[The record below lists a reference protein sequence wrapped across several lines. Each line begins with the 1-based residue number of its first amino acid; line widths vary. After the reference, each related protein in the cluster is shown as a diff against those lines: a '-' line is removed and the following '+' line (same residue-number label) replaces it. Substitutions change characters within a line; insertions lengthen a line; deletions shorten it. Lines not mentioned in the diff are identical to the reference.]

1 MKYLKT
7 DSGVV
12 GGNLGLESLYTGTNA
27 IDIDTVSEHLPPVSF
42 V

>member
-7 DSGVV
+7 VLGVV

-27 IDIDTVSEHLPPVSF
+27 IDIDTVSEPLPPVSF